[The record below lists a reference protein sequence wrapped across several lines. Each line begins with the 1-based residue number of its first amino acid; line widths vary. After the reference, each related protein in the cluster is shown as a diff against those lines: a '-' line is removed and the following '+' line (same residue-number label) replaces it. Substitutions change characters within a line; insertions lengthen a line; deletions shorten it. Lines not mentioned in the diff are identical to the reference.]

1 MPTSPPPPVL
11 RPLPPQTEAA
21 APAVGDAAG
30 VSAAWPW
37 RDYLTLTKPEI
48 SFLVAV
54 SALAG
59 FLFGSP
65 DGLDG
70 WKLLALLT
78 GVVLTAAGSGA
89 LNHYYE
95 RDLDRRMRRTARRP
109 LATGRITPVAA
120 RNFGMG
126 LVALGLAILCPLTT
140 PLTGVLAT
148 ATVVLYLYVYTPL
161 KRRTKHNTLV
171 GTIPGAL
178 PVLGGFAAASGTL
191 GAGGWALFAVLVCW
205 QMPHFFALAWMYRKD
220 YARAGYA
227 MLPVVEPDGV
237 STVRQTLFFSVLMIA
252 ASLVPTALGVA
263 GWLYFAGALALG
275 LWFLRPVLRFY
286 YFRTVQDAR
295 RVLMATILYIPLL
308 VALIGLDKLA
318 LWLLG

>member
-1 MPTSPPPPVL
+1 MSTSPHRSLL
-11 RPLPPQTEAA
+11 RSPQAEAA
-21 APAVGDAAG
+21 APVLVEAAR
-30 VSAAWPW
+30 VSTPW
-37 RDYLTLTKPEI
+37 RDYLTLAKPEI

-54 SALAG
+54 TALAG

-70 WKLLALLT
+70 SKLLALLT
-78 GVVLTAAGSGA
+78 GVVLTSAGSGA

-109 LATGRITPVAA
+109 LATGRISPGAA

-140 PLTGVLAT
+140 PLTGVLA
-148 ATVVLYLYVYTPL
+148 AVTVALYLYVYTPL
-161 KRRTKHNTLV
+161 KRKTKHNTLV

-178 PVLGGFAAASGTL
+178 PALGGFAAATGTL

-237 STVRQTLFFSVLMIA
+237 STVRQTVFFSVLMIA
-252 ASLVPTALGVA
+252 ASLVPTALGIA
-263 GWLYFAGALALG
+263 GGLYFAGALALG
-275 LWFLRPVLRFY
+275 LWFLRPVLRFF

-295 RVLMATILYIPLL
+295 RVLMATIIYIPVL

-318 LWLLG
+318 TWVFE